1 MKKQEKVAFVDNL
14 TEELKSSKSFV
25 LIDFTGLT
33 VKKQQEL
40 QKRLK
45 DIGSR
50 MLVVKNTLFKRA
62 SETAKLTPQIL
73 TDTIL
78 SGQTALITTNSD
90 PITCVQILGKFAKE
104 LELLNFKAAIIED
117 SFYDRESLIKLS
129 MLAGKDALFGQLM
142 SLLAAPSYQLVGTL
156 NSNMQKLVYLL
167 EQERKRVKE

>member
-14 TEELKSSKSFV
+14 TQELKSSKSLV

-45 DIGSR
+45 DIGSK
-50 MLVVKNTLFKRA
+50 MLVVKNTLFRRA

-78 SGQTALITTNSD
+78 SGQTALVTTNAD
-90 PITCVQILGKFAKE
+90 PITCVQILGRFSKE

-117 SFYDRESLIKLS
+117 SFYDKESLIKLS

>member
-1 MKKQEKVAFVDNL
+1 MKKQEKVAFDDNL
-14 TEELKSSKSFV
+14 TQELKSSKSLV

-50 MLVVKNTLFKRA
+50 MLVVKNTLVKRA